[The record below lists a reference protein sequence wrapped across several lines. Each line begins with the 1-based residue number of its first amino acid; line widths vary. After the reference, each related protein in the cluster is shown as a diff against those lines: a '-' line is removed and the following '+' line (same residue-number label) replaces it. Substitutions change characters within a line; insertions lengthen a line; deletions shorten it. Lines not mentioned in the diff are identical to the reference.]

1 MTDKY
6 RAFAPASAANLS
18 VGFDLLGAALKPID
32 GTVLGDEIVIEKA
45 EPGVCEIRQEGRF
58 ARVLP
63 KNHSD
68 NIIHDGYVLYCE
80 EAGKAGFE
88 PCGVRMTL
96 SKNLPVCSGLGS
108 SASSVVAGILAVDA
122 VNGGRFSDQQL
133 LVMMGRLEGR
143 ISGSIHYDNAAPSF
157 LGGLQLIVGEN
168 GVISKSLPF
177 FKDWYI
183 VSCFPGIKVST
194 NAARKIL
201 PESYPRK
208 TVVDFGRR
216 LAAFV
221 AACETGDENLA
232 AACLVDVIAEPY
244 REKLIPGLADAR
256 AFAKTQG
263 ALATGISGSGSSIFS
278 VVRELKAAEEIKAW
292 LEKNFIANED
302 GFCHICRVDER
313 GAYAERIKD

>member
-1 MTDKY
+1 MTEKY

-18 VGFDLLGAALKPID
+18 VGFDLVGAALSPID
-32 GTVLGDEIVIEKA
+32 GTVLGDEIFIEKA
-45 EPGVCEIRQEGRF
+45 APGVCEIVQQGPF

-63 KNHSD
+63 QDPKQ
-68 NIIHDGYVLYCE
+68 NIIYDGYKLYCD
-80 EAGKAGFE
+80 EARKAGFE

-108 SASSVVAGILAVDA
+108 SASSAVASIVALDA
-122 VNGGRFSDQQL
+122 VNGGRFPDRDL
-133 LVMMGRLEGR
+133 LVMMGALEGK

-168 GVISKSLPF
+168 GVISKALPA

-201 PESYPRK
+201 PESYPRH

-221 AACETGDENLA
+221 CACETGD
-232 AACLVDVIAEPY
+232 
-244 REKLIPGLADAR
+244 
-256 AFAKTQG
+256 
-263 ALATGISGSGSSIFS
+263 
-278 VVRELKAAEEIKAW
+278 
-292 LEKNFIANED
+292 
-302 GFCHICRVDER
+302 
-313 GAYAERIKD
+313 